1 MLQSEPGFRTF
12 VNAMLND
19 RDTYAAMKIDFT
31 SRSYSHG
38 MIDQAIAEHFEDL
51 DSASATNGPEITAPA
66 IKDSDPLKNLPL
78 KNPDRLSSTINPVVS
93 TPMRRA
99 VSGSRW
105 SSAHFS

>member
-19 RDTYAAMKIDFT
+19 RDTYAVMKIDFT

-51 DSASATNGPEITAPA
+51 DNVSATNGPQIRAPA

-78 KNPDRLSSTINPVVS
+78 KNLPLKNPDRLPSTINPVVS

-99 VSGSRW
+99 PL
-105 SSAHFS
+105 